1 MDNLIQEFW
10 SIENDGTRKEDNTIT
25 EDEKSAIR
33 ILESTINHTGE
44 RYEIGLPWK
53 VPVNLQNNYF
63 SALNQLNSLNKRL
76 NNDPKLSDMYQ
87 QTPVTDLEKNYLK
100 PVEMTDPPPEKI
112 W

>member
-10 SIENDGTRKEDNTIT
+10 SKENDGTRKEDNTIT
-25 EDEKSAIR
+25 EYEKSAIR

-53 VPVNLQNNYF
+53 VPANLQNNYF

-76 NNDPKLSDMYQ
+76 NNDPKLSDMY
-87 QTPVTDLEKNYLK
+87 
-100 PVEMTDPPPEKI
+100 
-112 W
+112 